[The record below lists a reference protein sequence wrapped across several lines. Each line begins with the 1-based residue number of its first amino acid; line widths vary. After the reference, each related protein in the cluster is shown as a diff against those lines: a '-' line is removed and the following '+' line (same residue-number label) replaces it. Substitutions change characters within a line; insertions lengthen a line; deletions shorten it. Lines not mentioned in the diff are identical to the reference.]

1 MLSKSRGAVPRRG
14 TRTGPVAGRNRRGTG
29 AALVLMAP
37 FFVLFALATLA
48 PIGYAIYLS
57 LFAQRASGLGFGGT
71 RTVWVG
77 LDNYVRVLTDGGY
90 TSSYLHI
97 AVYALVAVPLVLGL
111 SVAVA
116 LLLDSAYAFGRRAA
130 QLGLFVPHLVP
141 GVIAALLWAYL
152 YTPQVSPVVS
162 ALNRLSVHVNLLGHT
177 FSYPTLVNVVLWES
191 LGYNIVIYYASLQA
205 IPREMTEAAVVD
217 GSGEWR
223 TAWHIKL
230 PLIRSAVALTAIF
243 SAIGA
248 MQLFAEPLLLS
259 DAGAVGITPTWTP
272 NLYAYSAAF
281 TRSNNY
287 GVAAAA
293 ALLLA
298 AFAAVLSF
306 LVSRWAKPWQQT

>member
-1 MLSKSRGAVPRRG
+1 
-14 TRTGPVAGRNRRGTG
+14 
-29 AALVLMAP
+29 MAP

-48 PIGYAIYLS
+48 PIGYALYLS

-71 RTVWVG
+71 HTVWVG
-77 LDNYVRVLTDGGY
+77 LDNYLRVLTNGGY
-90 TSSYLHI
+90 TSSYAHI
-97 AVYALVAVPLVLGL
+97 LVYALIAVPLVLAL
-111 SVAVA
+111 SVVVA
-116 LLLDSAYAFGRRAA
+116 LLLDSTYAYGRRAA

-152 YTPQVSPVVS
+152 YTPQVSPVIS
-162 ALNRLSVHVNLLGHT
+162 ALQRISIHVNLLGHSFT
-177 FSYPTLVNVVLWES
+177 YPALANVVLWES

-205 IPREMTEAAVVD
+205 IPREMLEAAVVD

-223 TAWHIKL
+223 TAWHVKV

-259 DAGAVGITPTWTP
+259 DAGAVGVTPTWTP

-281 TRSNNY
+281 TQNNNY
-287 GVAAAA
+287 GMAAAA
-293 ALLLA
+293 SLLLA
-298 AFAAVLSF
+298 ALAAVLSF
-306 LVSRWAKPWQQT
+306 LVSRWAKPWQPT